1 MYFQKRQKYLSSSVP
16 TLNLVFRSR
25 LKLPLHPLAASHYF
39 NQYFARFDTM
49 HVNDL
54 RGTIAIAGGS
64 LLVHLVT
71 RIRALGNT
79 QQQRMDDINKSMR
92 EFQKGRT
99 EHRMPNLRLTDLRT
113 DKGWSMLC
121 GKLVKAANTRAMLP
135 FLNGLAQTHCT
146 GRDGFDSSCN
156 KVFTSLMTIQRIMY
170 SSGTFLTDEAKEE
183 FKDAHLRLGRH
194 WQLLRQLC
202 ERAGVNSFQNSQTAL
217 HATLSRPSQSHQP
230 TRSAKLYSRVSHRS
244 SCQSVE
250 RMCEWTLRRHC
261 AAIVIG
267 ASMGRLRTKDLRRR
281 RRFDITTKLASIR
294 LCA

>member
-1 MYFQKRQKYLSSSVP
+1 M
-16 TLNLVFRSR
+16 FRSR

-135 FLNGLAQTHCT
+135 FLSGLAQTHCT

-202 ERAGVNSFQNSQTAL
+202 ERAGVNSFQITPKL
-217 HATLSRPSQSHQP
+217 HYTQHFADQANLINPRVVQNYIQESLIGRVAKVWSACANGPYADTVQQSSLARQWVGLEL
-230 TRSAKLYSRVSHRS
+230 RICEDDDVSP
-244 SCQSVE
+244 
-250 RMCEWTLRRHC
+250 
-261 AAIVIG
+261 
-267 ASMGRLRTKDLRRR
+267 
-281 RRFDITTKLASIR
+281 
-294 LCA
+294 